1 MRKKKE
7 HAQASG
13 RTLIIL
19 SAPKSGLPCF
29 PESVLPYGYR
39 VCLPIFAGYQLCIP
53 LFCIHKISY
62 IRPMVK
68 PCWTNIS
75 NGQMF
80 TSFTLWL
87 FNIAMEYGQFIDVV

>member
-68 PCWTNIS
+68 PC
-75 NGQMF
+75 
-80 TSFTLWL
+80 
-87 FNIAMEYGQFIDVV
+87 